1 MRSSISARL
10 VGIALAGALGSSTS
24 HAQPPPEPPSQPDLD
39 RARDLDKAAEAA
51 IAEGRYADALRDYGA
66 AHELTRDP
74 ALLFKLGRAHQELGE
89 CDAAVDYYRRYLEEA
104 RPAASFVAL
113 TRERIAACG
122 APATD
127 AGTSGAGSAAEPPA
141 PPSPSAPGAAET
153 TPPDGT
159 SGAATEPTPAPAPA
173 VDLGRHRGPWLLL
186 GGAIAAVTAGAV
198 LAYSANAAERDIEDL
213 YVGIG
218 GRPPAFDEQLAARY
232 RDAVDEGRRYER
244 LSLISF
250 GAAGAL
256 AIGATIWFL
265 LDRDAPADAL
275 PIAPTVTPG
284 GGAGVTTQLR
294 F

>member
-1 MRSSISARL
+1 M
-10 VGIALAGALGSSTS
+10 
-24 HAQPPPEPPSQPDLD
+24 
-39 RARDLDKAAEAA
+39 
-51 IAEGRYADALRDYGA
+51 AEGRYAEALRDYGA

-89 CDAAVDYYRRYLEEA
+89 CDAAVAHYRRYLEEA

-122 APATD
+122 APAPDAGINDGTS
-127 AGTSGAGSAAEPPA
+127 AGTSAGTGSAGA
-141 PPSPSAPGAAET
+141 PPSTSSPGAAET
-153 TPPDGT
+153 NPPDGT
-159 SGAATEPTPAPAPA
+159 SGAATEPAPAPAPA
-173 VDLGRHRGPWLLL
+173 VDLGRHRGPWLMI